1 MADLARVLKESG
13 KRFLWVLKPW
23 STGSDAGLPAGFE
36 EVVAEWGMV
45 VEWCHQESV
54 LAHPA
59 VAAFLTHCGWNSLEP
74 FAAGVPIV
82 ALPHLSDQ
90 KTNAK
95 FLVDFYG
102 VGVRIRELTATEIGQ
117 RVEEI
122 FVWPVAEKI
131 RRNVATWK
139 CRAAEAVA
147 GGGSPDRNIMEFVDD
162 IRTGGLVS
170 PRIRIQIVQ
179 WTKH

>member
-1 MADLARVLKESG
+1 MVWVSES
-13 KRFLWVLKPW
+13 
-23 STGSDAGLPAGFE
+23 
-36 EVVAEWGMV
+36 
-45 VEWCHQESV
+45 
-54 LAHPA
+54 
-59 VAAFLTHCGWNSLEP
+59 
-74 FAAGVPIV
+74 
-82 ALPHLSDQ
+82 
-90 KTNAK
+90 
-95 FLVDFYG
+95 
-102 VGVRIRELTATEIGQ
+102 ELTATEIGQ